1 MRTLIRAAL
10 LATLGALPMAAQA
23 QLSACRVPDIAVEKV
38 SRRVDG
44 AVTHVTGQ
52 LVNRCPQAVGV
63 HIKVSL
69 NDATDSAIMVQDT
82 WPANTKNIPAKGTFA
97 FDSVF
102 RNAPPGVAKVDV
114 KVLEVKFWPVR

>member
-1 MRTLIRAAL
+1 MLCKAAL
-10 LATLGALPMAAQA
+10 LASLGAGPILAQA
-23 QLSACRVPDIAVEKV
+23 QLSACRVPDIAIEKV
-38 SRRVDG
+38 SRRVEG
-44 AVTHVTGQ
+44 NITHVTGQ
-52 LVNRCPQAVGV
+52 LVNKCPQAVGV

-69 NDATDSAIMVQDT
+69 NDATDSAVIVQDT

-102 RNAPPGVAKVDV
+102 RNVPAGVAKVDV